1 MTKAKFVMGKVETTI
16 DGKMFVKIPKGCLFK
31 SGDYV
36 LIELS
41 KGEWKMKNMQTIDLI
56 LGTVF
61 GLIFF
66 GFVGM
71 ILGAILGFAFGS
83 FKNQG
88 LIGNWINK

>member
-1 MTKAKFVMGKVETTI
+1 
-16 DGKMFVKIPKGCLFK
+16 
-31 SGDYV
+31 
-36 LIELS
+36 
-41 KGEWKMKNMQTIDLI
+41 MKNMQTIDLI